1 MRVSYS
7 DEGIVEGS
15 VVARLLET
23 YREEIVPKMIERFGY
38 RNAMQVPRVE
48 KIVVSMGVG
57 KAKEDRRFLDGAMRD
72 LAAITGQHPKYTKA
86 KRHIAGFR
94 LRKGQ
99 QIGCLVTIRGRRMYE
114 FLDRLINIALPRIRD
129 FRGLSPDSFDEFGN
143 YSLGLNDQY
152 VFPEVDIDKSEGPQ
166 GMNVTIVISNSSKEE
181 SLELLRL
188 FGMPFRG

>member
-1 MRVSYS
+1 MR
-7 DEGIVEGS
+7 IT

-23 YREEIVPKMIERFGY
+23 FNGEIVPKMMKKFGY
-38 RNAMQVPRVE
+38 KNRMQVPRIE
-48 KIVVSMGVG
+48 KVVVSMGVG

-86 KRHIAGFR
+86 KRHIAGFK

-99 QIGCLVTIRGRRMYE
+99 QIGCIVTIRGKRMYE

-129 FRGLSPDSFDEFGN
+129 FRGVSPNSFDDFGN
-143 YSLGLNDQY
+143 FSLGLNDQY
-152 VFPEVDIDKSEGPQ
+152 VFPEVDIDRSEGPQ
-166 GMNVTIVISNSSKEE
+166 GMNVTIVIGNSSREE

-188 FGMPFRG
+188 FGMPFHG